1 MHGVPDVA
9 PWTLFCLHSLIQT
22 KTLLRCG
29 DDCRKGVA
37 WASVPV
43 VGVCACV
50 VRSFL
55 VLGLYFASLAS
66 EFLVTTSIYKTK

>member
-1 MHGVPDVA
+1 MVVRSVCMCVVGLECERAHR
-9 PWTLFCLHSLIQT
+9 WHF
-22 KTLLRCG
+22 LLRCG